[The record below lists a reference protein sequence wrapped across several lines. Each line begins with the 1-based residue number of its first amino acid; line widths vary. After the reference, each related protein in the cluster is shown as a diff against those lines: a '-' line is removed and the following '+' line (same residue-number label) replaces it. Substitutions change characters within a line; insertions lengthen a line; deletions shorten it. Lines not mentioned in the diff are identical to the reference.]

1 MNNSEMGKKI
11 LEGLGGPENISHFTH
26 CATRLR
32 VTPKSKAA
40 IDKKAI
46 ENIPGVLS
54 IIEQSGQ
61 TQVVLGDKVESVYNE
76 MQKLPGVSGVGEGSV
91 AAGSAAADPN
101 EKKASPL
108 TRVFDVLSDS
118 FRPILWALL
127 GTSMIL
133 TLIVLWECC
142 P

>member
-1 MNNSEMGKKI
+1 MGEKI

-32 VTPKSKAA
+32 VTPKSNSA
-40 IDKKAI
+40 IDRTKI

-76 MQKLPGVSGVGEGSV
+76 MLKLPGMGTVGEGKV
-91 AAGSAAADPN
+91 DADPN
-101 EKKASPL
+101 EKKAGVL

-133 TLIVLWECC
+133 TLIVFLQDRKSVV
-142 P
+142 